1 MSSEIKSLNSIFNK
15 NVLIHDEI
23 VALKQ
28 ALKQGVA
35 DIVIS
40 NEKLAPDYH
49 DKQTNVGAW
58 RRVDEYQEEQWRPLV
73 KGDTSVF
80 RKKLDII

>member
-1 MSSEIKSLNSIFNK
+1 MSAEIKSLNSIFNK

-28 ALKQGVA
+28 VLKQGVT

-40 NEKLAPDYH
+40 NEKLELGYDE
-49 DKQTNVGAW
+49 KQTKVGSW
-58 RRVDEYQEEQWRPLV
+58 RRVDDYQEEQWRPLV
-73 KGDTSVF
+73 KGDTSHF